1 MTVPPQLWPT
11 STTLPGAAAI
21 ARRVAATSS
30 ANEVSGFCTA
40 TAGSFQSCRVLMTL
54 LQLEPSAKAPCTRM
68 TVGGA
73 AVSTW
78 LAKAGTAAPARAR
91 AAASNEVRIMGGTP
105 VLGMAISACRC
116 ITAVSPLRG
125 VVPDCRA
132 QAGFYSGI
140 HSRAGPGWALSGEY
154 RSPHAGAQR
163 PDVRQRIVFVS
174 DCTKPRPRPQSLT
187 KPRATAHVADTCAAW
202 NGLHRP
208 LARRTPP

>member
-54 LQLEPSAKAPCTRM
+54 LQLEPSANAPCTRM

-73 AVSTW
+73 AVSARA
-78 LAKAGTAAPARAR
+78 AKAGAAAARAR
-91 AAASNEVRIMGGTP
+91 AAASKQVRIMGGTP
-105 VLGMAISACRC
+105 ELGVAISACRC
-116 ITAVSPLRG
+116 IGAVSPQRG

-140 HSRAGPGWALSGEY
+140 HSRAGPGRALSGGY
-154 RSPHAGAQR
+154 RCPHAGAQR
-163 PDVRQRIVFVS
+163 PDAHQRIVFVS

-202 NGLHRP
+202 NGFHRP